1 MVALQDRLEVEKAAT
16 QDYTPAEL
24 ITCVASRLLED
35 NRSVLVGTGLP
46 MIAAMLAQ
54 RGHAP
59 NLLLVF
65 EAGGIGPRIP
75 MLPVSVGDSLTFC
88 KAIAATSMHDVM
100 SACQAGYIDYGFLGA
115 AAVDAYANINTTVIG
130 DWSHPKV
137 RLPGSGGANDV
148 GSFCWRTIF
157 IMRNQSART
166 FQKKLDFITTP
177 GWISG
182 PGARERCGLPQGCGP
197 YRVITQLGVYGFEEH
212 TKRLQLISLHPG
224 ATLED
229 VQANSEF
236 TILTPEYVPV
246 TTPPSELER
255 KLLREIDPA
264 GMVLGR

>member
-1 MVALQDRLEVEKAAT
+1 MTAQQDRQENERSGA

-24 ITCVASRLLED
+24 ITCVAARLLED

-54 RGHAP
+54 RSHAP

-88 KAIAATSMHDVM
+88 KAVAATSMHDVM
-100 SACQAGYIDYGFLGA
+100 SACQAGYIDFGFLGA
-115 AAVDAYANINTTVIG
+115 AALDAYGNLNTTVIG
-130 DWSHPKV
+130 DWNHPKV

-166 FQKKLDFITTP
+166 FQNKLDFITTP

-182 PGARERCGLPQGCGP
+182 PGARERAGLPHGCGP
-197 YRVITQLGVYGFEEH
+197 YRVITQLGVYGFEEQ
-212 TKRLQLISLHPG
+212 TKRMQVISLHPG
-224 ATLED
+224 VTLEE
-229 VQANSEF
+229 VRANSEF
-236 TILTPEYVPV
+236 MLLAPEVIPV
-246 TTPPSELER
+246 TAPPSQEER
-255 KLLREIDPA
+255 RLLREIDPG